1 MYLANSRTDANTA
14 GRLPHEV
21 ALSQTQDVARA
32 EAVAH
37 QHALGKRTARERI
50 TLLTDD
56 GTFIEIGA
64 LATPEVQKGQAP
76 LHADALITG
85 LAEIDGRPVVVVS
98 SDFTMAGGSNGD
110 LGNEKLR
117 RCWELAATRG
127 IPVVMIFD
135 GGGHRIQEGLDARRF
150 AFGFD
155 FQQMLTRLSGWVPL
169 VSAMMGPSFGQPT
182 LTAGLCDYVV
192 AVRGMASIGMAP
204 PRIVRGAT
212 GEDVDGDE
220 LFSPDAQ
227 EAFGVIDLAVD
238 DEVEAVDAIRAYL
251 SLLPQNAEC
260 GPANMPGS
268 RPQPSLAGRIDD
280 LVPADLRR
288 GYDMREVVEALVDEN
303 SVVELKA
310 GFGRSMLSVLAAID
324 GRTVGIIANQPLHRA
339 GMLDADAADKAAHL
353 VSLCEAF
360 GIPVLV
366 MMDLPGL
373 AVGAHAERNGLARSA
388 ARLTLE
394 LASTTVPTVTILVRK
409 GYGGGYIVMSGGRT
423 FHPEL
428 IIAWPHAESGV
439 MPVDAAVELV
449 FRREIAAADDPD
461 AAKQRLVEIHR
472 AKLGAVRAAEGFAVD
487 AVVRPSQTRELLAAT
502 LRTLPRRR
510 LMQTLTPRH
519 RPVSPL

>member
-1 MYLANSRTDANTA
+1 MSAA
-14 GRLPHEV
+14 GRLHHEA
-21 ALSQTQDVARA
+21 ALSQGQDGART
-32 EAVAH
+32 EAVAR
-37 QHALGKRTARERI
+37 QHSLGKRTARERI
-50 TLLTDD
+50 ALLADD

-64 LATPEVQKGQAP
+64 LATPETPVGTAP
-76 LHADALITG
+76 LHADALVTG
-85 LAEIDGRPVVVVS
+85 LAEIDGRAAVVVS
-98 SDFTMAGGSNGD
+98 SDFTVAGGSNGD

-169 VSAMMGPSFGQPT
+169 VSAVMGPAFGQPT
-182 LTAGLCDYVV
+182 LTAGLCDFVV

-212 GEDVDGDE
+212 GEDVDTDE
-220 LFSPDAQ
+220 IYSSDAQ
-227 EAFGVIDLAVD
+227 ESFGVIDLAVD
-238 DEVEAVDAIRAYL
+238 DEVEAMDAIRGYL

-260 GPANMPGS
+260 GPVNAPGS
-268 RPQPSLAGRIDD
+268 PPPTSLAGRIDD

-303 SVVELKA
+303 SMVELKA
-310 GFGRSMLSVLAAID
+310 GFGRNMLSVLAAID
-324 GRTVGIIANQPLHRA
+324 GRSVGIIANQPLHRA

-360 GIPVLV
+360 ALPVLV

-373 AVGAHAERNGLARSA
+373 AVGADAERNGLARSA

-394 LASTTVPTVTILVRK
+394 LASATVPTVTILVRK

-428 IIAWPHAESGV
+428 VIAWPHAESGV

-449 FRREIAAADDPD
+449 FRREIAAADDSE
-461 AAKQRLVEIHR
+461 AAKQRLVSTHR
-472 AKLGAVRAAEGFAVD
+472 ANLGAVRAAEGFAVD
-487 AVVRPSQTRELLAAT
+487 AIVRPSQTREMLAAT

>member
-1 MYLANSRTDANTA
+1 MSTP
-14 GRLPHEV
+14 GRLQHEM
-21 ALSQTQDVARA
+21 ALAQGQDTART
-32 EAVAH
+32 EAVAR

-50 TLLTDD
+50 ALIADD
-56 GTFIEIGA
+56 GTFVEIGA
-64 LATPEVQKGQAP
+64 LATPEVEEGGTP
-76 LHADALITG
+76 LYADALITG
-85 LAEIDGRPVVVVS
+85 LADVDGRPVVVVS
-98 SDFTMAGGSNGD
+98 SDFTVAGGSNGD

-169 VSAMMGPSFGQPT
+169 VSAIMGPAYGQPT
-182 LTAGLCDYVV
+182 LTAALCDYVV

-204 PRIVRGAT
+204 PRVVRGAT
-212 GEDVDGDE
+212 GEEVDTDA
-220 LFSPDAQ
+220 LFSADAQ
-227 EAFGVIDLAVD
+227 MSFGVVDLAVD
-238 DEVEAVDAIRAYL
+238 DEVDAVDAVRAYL
-251 SLLPQNAEC
+251 SLLPQNAD
-260 GPANMPGS
+260 GGS
-268 RPQPSLAGRIDD
+268 SNTAASSPPYGLAGRIDD

-288 GYDMREVVEALVDEN
+288 GYDMCEVIEALVDED
-303 SVVELKA
+303 SVVELKT
-310 GFGRSMLSVLAAID
+310 GFARNMLTALAAID
-324 GRTVGIIANQPLHRA
+324 GRTVGILANQPLHRA

-360 GIPVLV
+360 ALPVLV

-373 AVGAHAERNGLARSA
+373 AVGAEAERKGLARSA

-394 LASTTVPTVTILVRK
+394 LGSTTVPTVTILVRK
-409 GYGGGYIVMSGGRT
+409 GYGGGFIVMSGGRT

-428 IIAWPHAESGV
+428 VIAWPHAESGA
-439 MPVDAAVELV
+439 MPVDAAVGLV
-449 FRREIAAADDPD
+449 YRREIAAADDPD
-461 AAKQRLVEIHR
+461 AARQRLVEMHG
-472 AKLGAVRAAEGFAVD
+472 ANLGAVRAAEGFAVD
-487 AVVRPSQTRELLAAT
+487 AVVRPSQTRQLVAAT